1 VKGKLTVLSL
11 IEFVLVLTYGV
22 VAALALGSN
31 PHFFIPEVFGPQF
44 GFAVFML
51 LIPIT
56 GFVAISCGNSEYAF
70 WHALFAASGIA
81 VSATAAIL
89 AAYGTAIGK
98 ALQEYYNE
106 YSNAN
111 DIWDTWDSYDQWIIA
126 APVIC
131 MVCAIALTI
140 ILPFSYFTV
149 VNGSNKYSISS
160 ANVAE

>member
-1 VKGKLTVLSL
+1 MIYLNHL
-11 IEFVLVLTYGV
+11 
-22 VAALALGSN
+22 
-31 PHFFIPEVFGPQF
+31 
-44 GFAVFML
+44 
-51 LIPIT
+51 
-56 GFVAISCGNSEYAF
+56 
-70 WHALFAASGIA
+70 
-81 VSATAAIL
+81 AAIL

-106 YSNAN
+106 YPEAN
-111 DIWDTWDSYDQWIIA
+111 NIWDTWEGYDDWVIA

-160 ANVAE
+160 ANVAEE